1 MDDNEKHEWWK
12 AATTTI
18 NKENPNKL
26 TEIIRWVKQLDRRAQ
41 KEVAEAESR
50 KG

>member
-1 MDDNEKHEWWK
+1 LDDNQKDQWRT
-12 AATTTI
+12 AATTI

-26 TEIIRWVKQLDRRAQ
+26 TEIIRGVNQLDRRAQ

-50 KG
+50 KR